1 MSSQFQNWKSSPEE
15 TRGPLMA
22 ITLWSLGGISL
33 LFLVIRCCIR
43 QKQKKFWYDDGVL
56 VVSWLLLLVQILLNQ
71 LSINL
76 GLGKHALDINFDNFE
91 RITYYGA
98 SGLTISIGAIV
109 LSKISFGLTL
119 LRLTEGWFRVY
130 VWFAIATLFIFAVPV
145 AVIPWVLCKPIAKTF
160 VDILPG
166 KCVDKH
172 PSVIYGRFQAVWAA
186 IMDISMALLPWKVL
200 WALQM
205 RFAEKIGVGIAM
217 SLGILAG
224 ATAIV
229 RARYVEQ
236 LQEQDLSYEA
246 YNSVIWSA
254 AESAMTIVA
263 TSIPILRVFFKQ
275 RIKEAITSYQ
285 NSSSRSKSRTNASG
299 SNPSQPS
306 HNASAIS
313 RENKRRSK
321 RNTTYMVEH
330 TSTDSLFVDLESGSK
345 EDHIELD
352 DLVVDEKTGRVTAL
366 TPKSAESMPDSIL
379 PVHIRDERDEHWP
392 LGMHP
397 VSHGE
402 GSTPKHC
409 CCGRHIEAVSSS
421 SSIP

>member
-15 TRGPLMA
+15 THGPLMA
-22 ITLWSLGGISL
+22 ITLWSLG
-33 LFLVIRCCIR
+33 
-43 QKQKKFWYDDGVL
+43 
-56 VVSWLLLLVQILLNQ
+56 LLLLVQILLNQ

-145 AVIPWVLCKPIAKTF
+145 AVIPWVLCKPIAKTE
-160 VDILPG
+160 
-166 KCVDKH
+166 
-172 PSVIYGRFQAVWAA
+172 VWAA

-321 RNTTYMVEH
+321 RNTTHMVEH